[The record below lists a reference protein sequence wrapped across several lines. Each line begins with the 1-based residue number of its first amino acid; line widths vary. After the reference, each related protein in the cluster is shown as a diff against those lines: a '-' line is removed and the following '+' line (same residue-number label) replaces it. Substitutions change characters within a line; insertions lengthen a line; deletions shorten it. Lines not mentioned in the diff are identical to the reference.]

1 MWFSL
6 HHSLSVNLMADSIF
20 YSNKVCLRWLK
31 IEQRLVELDIAVKTS
46 LNLKRPSPDR
56 FELFRH
62 DYIFLDR
69 FRQGFNMC
77 KVRLNL
83 IRQV

>member
-6 HHSLSVNLMADSIF
+6 QHSLSVNLMADSIF

-62 DYIFLDR
+62 DYIFLDNFRCIPR
-69 FRQGFNMC
+69 FRQGF
-77 KVRLNL
+77 KL
-83 IRQV
+83 